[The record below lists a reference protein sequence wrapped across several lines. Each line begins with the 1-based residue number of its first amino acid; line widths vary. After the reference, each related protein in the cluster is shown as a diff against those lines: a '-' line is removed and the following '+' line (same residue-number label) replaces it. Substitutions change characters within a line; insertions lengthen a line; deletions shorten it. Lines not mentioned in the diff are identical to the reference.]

1 MLQIPHV
8 NIIGPKDASKRCG
21 IVTFTL
27 DGVHPHDIAAIMD
40 EDHICVRA
48 GHHCAQPLMNFLG
61 VSSSARASFAF
72 YNTKEEIDRFL
83 VCLGSLRRRM
93 GYED

>member
-1 MLQIPHV
+1 
-8 NIIGPKDASKRCG
+8 
-21 IVTFTL
+21 
-27 DGVHPHDIAAIMD
+27 MD